1 MTGSILGLVGAKLRS
16 QLQYSLQVEN
26 AVDEISDGDE
36 DVVEDTWPQDQS
48 DPAVKPAA
56 DIPSRRNV

>member
-36 DVVEDTWPQDQS
+36 DVVEDTWPQGQS
-48 DPAVKPAA
+48 DLAVKPAA